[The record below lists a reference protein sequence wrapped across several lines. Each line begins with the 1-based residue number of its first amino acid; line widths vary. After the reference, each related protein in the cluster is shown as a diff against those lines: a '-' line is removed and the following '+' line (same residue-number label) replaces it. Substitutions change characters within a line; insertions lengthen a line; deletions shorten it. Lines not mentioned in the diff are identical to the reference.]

1 MSSIGESLAAA
12 LAHHQAGRLQ
22 AAEALYRTILA
33 AEPGHTEALHFLGV
47 IAYQT
52 GKLADAAELLAR
64 AIGANPGVAAY
75 HHHLGL
81 VNSAAGR
88 LDEAVASFNTAL
100 RLAPDLAEAHS
111 GLGNVLKDLGRLEE
125 AISRYRRA
133 LEAKPDFADAY
144 SNLGNVLELLG
155 RHAESASAYEAAL
168 RFRPDHAE
176 AHWNHSLLLLLLGD
190 FERGWAEYEWRW
202 QTKGFARRNYPQPRW
217 RGERAPGRTILLHAE
232 QGLGDTIQ
240 FARYAS
246 IVKAYVG
253 KVVFECQRPLL
264 RLLSGCTGI
273 DVLIAEGD
281 EPPAF
286 DLYAPLLS
294 VPGILETNLARIP
307 SATGYV
313 VPDPDRV
320 AHWRRRL
327 AGLEG
332 YRVGIGWQGNAK
344 YAKDRYRSIPL
355 AQFAPLAQVP
365 GVRLVSLQKGAGEEQ
380 LEAFRSRLPIL
391 DFSAE
396 LDEASGPFVD
406 TAAILE
412 SLDLVITSDSAL
424 AHLAGAVGV
433 PVWVA
438 LPSAPDWRWLLG
450 RDDSPWYP
458 GMRLFRQKTL
468 GDWAGVFQDIA
479 QALRGRH
486 RPDNEFSS
494 SSVLPL

>member
-1 MSSIGESLAAA
+1 MPSVAESLAAA

-22 AAEALYRTILA
+22 AAEELYRTILA
-33 AEPGHTEALHFLGV
+33 TQPGHTEALHFLGV
-47 IAYQT
+47 IAYQK

-64 AIGANPGVAAY
+64 AIGTNPGVPAC

-81 VNSAAGR
+81 VYAAAGR
-88 LDEAVASFNTAL
+88 LEDAAASFGTAL
-100 RLAPDLAEAHS
+100 QLAPDLAEAHS
-111 GLGNVLKDLGRLEE
+111 GLGNVFKDLGRLDE

-133 LEAKPDFADAY
+133 LQAKPDFPDAY

-168 RFRPDHAE
+168 RLQPDHAE
-176 AHWNHSLLLLLLGD
+176 AHWNHSLLLLLLGE

-202 QTKGFARRNYPQPRW
+202 QTKGFTRRDYRRPRW

-240 FARYAS
+240 FVRYAS
-246 IVKAYVG
+246 TVKAYVG
-253 KVVFECQRPLL
+253 KVVFECQRPLV
-264 RLLSGCTGI
+264 RLLSGCPGI

-281 EPPAF
+281 EPPSF

-294 VPGILETNLARIP
+294 VPGILGTNLAGIP
-307 SATGYV
+307 SGIGYV
-313 VPDPDRV
+313 IPEAGRV

-327 AGLEG
+327 AGLDG
-332 YRVGIGWQGNAK
+332 YRVGIGWQGNPK

-355 AQFAPLAQVP
+355 AHFAPLAQVP
-365 GVRLVSLQKGAGEEQ
+365 GVRVVSLQKGGGEEQ
-380 LEAFRSRLPIL
+380 LEALRSRLPIL

-406 TAAILE
+406 TVAILK
-412 SLDLVITSDSAL
+412 SLDLVVTSDSAL

-458 GMRLFRQKTL
+458 TMRLFRQKTL
-468 GDWAGVFQDIA
+468 GDWAGVFEDIV
-479 QALRGRH
+479 QALRNRH
-486 RPDNEFSS
+486 RPE
-494 SSVLPL
+494 